1 MIIQQNSYENATWI
15 QKEDNQYY
23 YIDNNTQNVLYCVDT
38 VKTYG
43 DYAYVMPMSVN
54 PYNGDDEATVT
65 VGIEQAPNVLID
77 YKGDNK
83 ILQDVSYSDIICY
96 PDNFIIYPIYDNQ
109 YQGLLYYNEIT
120 GNLDVVFQAERIEK
134 MEYKTDDTNYFMIRK
149 EGIYHLLSITK
160 YQNEDYQ
167 DDIEAVL
174 DPIGTE
180 PFILNKDGVFI
191 ANNIGEL
198 VRIK

>member
-1 MIIQQNSYENATWI
+1 
-15 QKEDNQYY
+15 
-23 YIDNNTQNVLYCVDT
+23 
-38 VKTYG
+38 
-43 DYAYVMPMSVN
+43 
-54 PYNGDDEATVT
+54 
-65 VGIEQAPNVLID
+65 
-77 YKGDNK
+77 
-83 ILQDVSYSDIICY
+83 
-96 PDNFIIYPIYDNQ
+96 
-109 YQGLLYYNEIT
+109 
-120 GNLDVVFQAERIEK
+120 